1 MPAFLIGHISVK
13 DPMLWK
19 TYVAGVRKSL
29 TPFGAEVIFRGTRAA
44 VLCGEH
50 GHQSTVVI
58 RFLDQPTLQGWYASQ
73 AYQEL
78 IPIRDQAADVV
89 LISYDA

>member
-1 MPAFLIGHISVK
+1 MRLGLNSCSAGRDEI
-13 DPMLWK
+13 
-19 TYVAGVRKSL
+19 VARDELVHQCL
-29 TPFGAEVIFRGTRAA
+29 PRAA

-50 GHQSTVVI
+50 GHPNAVVI
-58 RFLDQPTLQGWYASQ
+58 KFLDQPTLQGWYASP
-73 AYQEL
+73 AYQDL